1 MRWNEL
7 GKFLIIALA
16 IIGGF
21 CVYINP
27 LASSIKQGLDLQ
39 GGTHVVLQAVD
50 TPEQKVDDDA
60 VNRSV
65 KIIERRVNELGLTE
79 PVIQRQ
85 GKDRI
90 IVELPGVK
98 DPEKAIGMLGRTA
111 MMQFKDMNG
120 KVVMTGSDLKDA
132 RAAVQNGAAVV
143 SLEFSDAGG
152 KKFAEL
158 TARNIGKQIAIELD
172 GQVLTAPVVQEAI
185 TGGRA
190 QISGQRNIDEAEHLA
205 ILLRSGSLPVKIEVM
220 ENRTVGPTLGQD
232 SKDKSIK
239 AFAIGISGVFVFM
252 LLFYRLAGIV
262 ADIALLL
269 YVMLLLVIMRYLGAT
284 LTLPG
289 IAGIILSI
297 GMAVDANVL
306 IFERFKEEMIKG
318 KTIRSAM
325 DSGFSRAIIT
335 ILDSNTTTLMA
346 AGVLFYLGTGPIKG
360 FAVTLALGT
369 LLSMF
374 TAITVTKFMLRFLV
388 YSGLTNK
395 PFWYGCYGVDPVD
408 TSAPAIKKPVKKA
421 EPKEETKVEAKE
433 EPKDEPM
440 DEEAKL
446 AELKAKFAIKK
457 PENPAKPTKKYDI
470 KPPAD
475 PAKPTKKF
483 DIKPPANPAR
493 PTAKPDDKEVNK

>member
-21 CVYINP
+21 CVYIQP
-27 LASSIKQGLDLQ
+27 LSNSIKQGLDLQ

-50 TPEQKVDDDA
+50 TPEMKVDDDA

-98 DPEKAIGMLGRTA
+98 DPEKAIAMLGRTA
-111 MMQFKDMNG
+111 MLHFQDERGN
-120 KVVMTGSDLKDA
+120 VVLTGSDLKDA
-132 RAAVQNGAAVV
+132 RAQISQGNQAVV
-143 SLEFSDAGG
+143 GLEFNSEGAD
-152 KKFAEL
+152 KFADL
-158 TARNIGKQIAIELD
+158 TAKNIGKQIAIVLD
-172 GQVLTAPVVQEAI
+172 GEVLTAPVVQEAI

-190 QISGQRNIDEAEHLA
+190 QISG
-205 ILLRSGSLPVKIEVM
+205 SPVKIEIL

-232 SKDKSIK
+232 SKEKSIK
-239 AFAIGISGVFVFM
+239 AFGIGIIGVFVFM
-252 LLFYRLAGIV
+252 ILFYRLSGIV

-269 YVMLLLVIMRYLGAT
+269 YVMLLLLAMRYLGAT

-306 IFERFKEEMIKG
+306 IFERFKEEIKRG
-318 KTIRSAM
+318 RTLRSAM
-325 DSGFSRAIIT
+325 DAGFGRAFVT
-335 ILDSNTTTLMA
+335 IFDSNVTTLMA
-346 AGVLFYLGTGPIKG
+346 AAILFYLGTGPIKG
-360 FAVTLALGT
+360 FAVTLALGV

-374 TAITVTKFMLRFLV
+374 TAITVTKYLLRFLI
-388 YSGLTNK
+388 YSNFTKN
-395 PFWYGCYGVDPVD
+395 PWIFGVAAPKAD
-408 TSAPAIKKPVKKA
+408 T
-421 EPKEETKVEAKE
+421 AKE
-433 EPKDEPM
+433 VSK
-440 DEEAKL
+440 
-446 AELKAKFAIKK
+446 
-457 PENPAKPTKKYDI
+457 
-470 KPPAD
+470 
-475 PAKPTKKF
+475 
-483 DIKPPANPAR
+483 
-493 PTAKPDDKEVNK
+493 

>member
-7 GKFLIIALA
+7 GKFLIVVLA
-16 IIGGF
+16 IVGGF
-21 CVYINP
+21 LTQIGP
-27 LASSIKQGLDLQ
+27 LAGSIKQGLDLQ

-50 TPEQKVDDDA
+50 TPELKVDDDA

-98 DPEKAIGMLGRTA
+98 DPEKAIAMLGRTA
-111 MMQFKDMNG
+111 MLQFKDMNG
-120 KVVMTGSDLKDA
+120 KVVLTGKDLKDA
-132 RAAVQNGAAVV
+132 RAQVSQGNQAVV
-143 SLEFSDAGG
+143 GLEFSEEGG
-152 KKFAEL
+152 KKFGEL

-172 GQVLTAPVVQEAI
+172 GEVLTAPVVQEAI

-190 QISGQRNIDEAEHLA
+190 QISGSRTVEEAEHLA

-232 SKDKSIK
+232 SKDKSVK
-239 AFAIGISGVFVFM
+239 AFSIGIIGVFVFM
-252 LLFYRLAGIV
+252 LLFYRLSGLV

-269 YVMLLLVIMRYLGAT
+269 YVMLLLFVMRYLGAT

-306 IFERFKEEMIKG
+306 IFERFKEEIKKG
-318 KTIRSAM
+318 KTLRSAM
-325 DSGFSRAIIT
+325 DAGFGRALVT
-335 ILDSNTTTLMA
+335 ILDSNVTTLMA
-346 AGVLFYLGTGPIKG
+346 AAVLFYLGTGPIKG

-374 TAITVTKFMLRFLV
+374 TAVTITKYLLRFLI
-388 YSGLTNK
+388 YSNLTKN
-395 PFWYGCYGVDPVD
+395 PAFFGC
-408 TSAPAIKKPVKKA
+408 SAPKA
-421 EPKEETKVEAKE
+421 V
-433 EPKDEPM
+433 
-440 DEEAKL
+440 
-446 AELKAKFAIKK
+446 
-457 PENPAKPTKKYDI
+457 
-470 KPPAD
+470 
-475 PAKPTKKF
+475 
-483 DIKPPANPAR
+483 
-493 PTAKPDDKEVNK
+493 DKEVTK